1 VAEGVVGEEGLV
13 DEIVG
18 LGVGEAREVVLVG
31 EESGDEVGFA
41 DADVAVDEAG
51 LGVVEAH
58 VDEGGV
64 EVGAGWVRGIEGC
77 EGVEVDADV
86 GGVEGGGN

>member
-1 VAEGVVGEEGLV
+1 LAAVGEIKVVDEVDEGGLLLTEGVVAEEGLV

-18 LGVGEAREVVLVG
+18 LGVGETRELVLVG
-31 EESGDEVGFA
+31 EETGDEMGFA

-51 LGVVEAH
+51 LRVLEAH

-64 EVGAGWVRGIEGC
+64 
-77 EGVEVDADV
+77 
-86 GGVEGGGN
+86 